1 MEKSGTGGSKVDNAT
16 STAYLLM
23 YVVDDIIQP
32 VNDWFVFFFFVA
44 TLFVQEYF
52 LEI

>member
-1 MEKSGTGGSKVDNAT
+1 
-16 STAYLLM
+16 M

-32 VNDWFVFFFFVA
+32 VNDWFVFFFVA